1 MTTDGDVDEAL
12 ARAVGAAAGGQD
24 GAGGRPSVA
33 QVREVLRLARAS
45 SRRAGSGA
53 LRSGQWLA
61 GATLDAASH
70 LPVRDLDT
78 LRAHHD
84 GLSGALLAKPL
95 IRNASLAAGAVGAT
109 TGVLAGAAETNP
121 ATWATLPVQLAVETL
136 VVVALEVKLVG
147 ELHEAA
153 GYPVARDLTHS
164 GPLLA
169 KAWTE
174 TRGIAPDDLAT
185 LARPGAAVAA
195 TSAASGLLGRSSRDK
210 LVEQIRKRLIGKVGR
225 NAATLIPMMV
235 GAVAGEELN
244 RRATRKVGRQVA
256 RALAIAPPRR

>member
-1 MTTDGDVDEAL
+1 MTEPDVDEAL
-12 ARAVGAAAGGQD
+12 ARAVGAAAGGEH
-24 GAGGRPSVA
+24 GTGGRPTVA
-33 QVREVLRLARAS
+33 QVREVLRLARES
-45 SRRAGSGA
+45 SARAGTQA
-53 LRSGQWLA
+53 VRSGRWA
-61 GATLDAASH
+61 ASATLDASSH

-95 IRNASLAAGAVGAT
+95 IRNASLASGAAGAT
-109 TGVLAGAAETNP
+109 TGVLAAAAATNP

-136 VVVALEVKLVG
+136 LVVAIEVKLVG

-153 GYPVARDLTHS
+153 GYPVAGDLRRN

-174 TRGIAPDDLAT
+174 TRGIAPDELAA
-185 LARPGAAVAA
+185 LARPGARAA
-195 TSAASGLLGRSSRDK
+195 ASSAAGGLLGRSSRDK

-244 RRATRKVGRQVA
+244 RRATRRVGRQVA
-256 RALAIAPPRR
+256 TALAIPPPRR